1 MTFSV
6 CLHFKCRLRDY
17 ELFNHTYCM
26 LSQIICDGECA
37 VLLTFL
43 FHIAIFTSL
52 PTPWT
57 RVSHY
62 FSLAEGWCR
71 SVASEMSRKRRFCNF
86 GNVVSPC
93 VVSLCVSLA
102 ALFTEVPHD
111 ITTRSG
117 EDVEMACSFRGAGSS
132 SYSLEIQWWYIK
144 GHRDWQEKPALITNN
159 VSHEGKQV
167 FLLWVPTGVHFS
179 SCQVAHGKFNLQI
192 SLQIFYLPNAPHP
205 PPQFQNAIL
214 KYLEFHSYIELTF
227 YLFILIFY
235 NI

>member
-1 MTFSV
+1 MENVLFCWPFYFT
-6 CLHFKCRLRDY
+6 LLYLLRYQHLELECNTIFLLLKGDAEASPVNCHRKDDY
-17 ELFNHTYCM
+17 LC
-26 LSQIICDGECA
+26 C
-37 VLLTFL
+37 
-43 FHIAIFTSL
+43 
-52 PTPWT
+52 
-57 RVSHY
+57 
-62 FSLAEGWCR
+62 
-71 SVASEMSRKRRFCNF
+71 CNF

-167 FLLWVPTGVHFS
+167 FLL
-179 SCQVAHGKFNLQI
+179 
-192 SLQIFYLPNAPHP
+192 
-205 PPQFQNAIL
+205 
-214 KYLEFHSYIELTF
+214 
-227 YLFILIFY
+227 
-235 NI
+235 

>member
-1 MTFSV
+1 MCCSVVLFISHCYIYFATNTLNSSVTLFFS
-6 CLHFKCRLRDY
+6 C
-17 ELFNHTYCM
+17 
-26 LSQIICDGECA
+26 
-37 VLLTFL
+37 
-43 FHIAIFTSL
+43 
-52 PTPWT
+52 W
-57 RVSHY
+57 RVMQKRRQ
-62 FSLAEGWCR
+62 WN
-71 SVASEMSRKRRFCNF
+71 VTKRRFV

-227 YLFILIFY
+227 YLF
-235 NI
+235 